1 MRQGFIRE
9 NGFNRVRTMSVD
21 PNPQE
26 LGRLQA
32 RPTVTGT
39 QFQLPQFLAEEI
51 AFQSDRLTVTSGALV
66 AWYYHNEREKAI
78 LSNADLDHPQLEY
91 VSSCSLSGVSNQD
104 IESGCVTSGKV
115 TISAELPDHIY
126 EPLIAAEK
134 VVLRVALFQQSADEV
149 IPFAS
154 VYPATAFDSG
164 EPVDMRS
171 EFVHEDSQSE
181 NGSTEDSKVVGM
193 SSKFVNSI

>member
-1 MRQGFIRE
+1 
-9 NGFNRVRTMSVD
+9 MSVD
-21 PNPQE
+21 PDPQE
-26 LGRLQA
+26 LGQLQA

-39 QFQLPQFLAEEI
+39 QFQLPQFLAEKI
-51 AFQSDRLTVTSGALV
+51 AFQSDRLTLASGALV
-66 AWYYHNEREKAI
+66 AWYYHEEREKAI

-91 VSSCSLSGVSNQD
+91 VASCSLSGVSNQD

-134 VVLRVALFQQSADEV
+134 VVLRVALFQQSDDEV

-164 EPVDMRS
+164 ETVDVRS
-171 EFVHEDSQSE
+171 EFVHEDARSG
-181 NGSTEDSKVVGM
+181 NGSKVDSKVVGM
-193 SSKFVNSI
+193 SSEFVNSI